1 MSPSFPAIFVLGCFD
16 TKGEVFTHLREQL
29 LARGESV
36 VCINAGIFGSTNLFP
51 VDVEADYLASLAGS
65 SLEELRGKND
75 RGHAL
80 ELMARGAGELFRSF
94 PGQIK
99 GVIGMG
105 GGGGTYL
112 VLKAMQVLPLG
123 LPKICISTLATRD
136 VSHLVG
142 VKDIVLIPSV
152 VDVAGLNTI
161 IRPIIHQAAA
171 ALSAMSNV
179 PAQKEPESKGT
190 LAISMFG
197 NTTDCVNECTRIL
210 QEKGYEVMA
219 FHANGVGG
227 KAMEA
232 LICEGV
238 FDAVLDLTTTEL
250 ADELCG
256 GILSA
261 GPDRLTAAAE
271 MSIPFLLAPGCLD
284 MVNFGLRES
293 VPATYRDRLFYQW
306 APDVTLMRTSEEEN
320 IALGKVIAEK
330 LNKSKNKAKTKVVIP
345 SKGFSQLDAPGNY
358 FHDKKCAM
366 AFEKALTTHLDPEIE
381 CMPIALPINDAAF
394 AKEAV
399 VILLDMLEVDKS
411 NG

>member
-1 MSPSFPAIFVLGCFD
+1 MPPSFPAFFVLGCFD
-16 TKGEVFTHLREQL
+16 TKGEVFAHLREQL
-29 LARGESV
+29 LERGESV
-36 VCINAGIFGSTNLFP
+36 LCINAGIFGSTDLFP
-51 VDVEADYLASLAGS
+51 VDVEADYLANLAGS
-65 SLEELRGKND
+65 SLHDLREKND
-75 RGHAL
+75 RGLAL
-80 ELMARGAGELFRSF
+80 EVMARGAGELFRSF

-112 VLKAMQVLPLG
+112 LLKAMQVLPLG

-152 VDVAGLNTI
+152 VDVAGLNAI
-161 IRPIIHQAAA
+161 IRPIIDQAAA

-179 PAQKEPESKGT
+179 PAQRKTTGKGT

-197 NTTDCVNECTRIL
+197 NTTGCVNECTRML

-232 LICEGV
+232 LIREGV

-250 ADELCG
+250 ADERCG

-261 GPDRLTAAAE
+261 GPDRLRAAAE
-271 MSIPFLLAPGCLD
+271 MGIPNLLTPGCLD

-293 VPATYRDRLFYQW
+293 VPETYKDRLFYQW
-306 APDVTLMRTSEEEN
+306 APDVTLMRTNEEEN
-320 IALGKVIAEK
+320 FALGKVIAEK
-330 LNKSKNKAKTKVVIP
+330 LNKSINKAKTKVVIP

-358 FHDKKCAM
+358 FHNENCAK

-381 CMPIALPINDAAF
+381 CIHLALPINDAAF

-399 VILLDMLEVDKS
+399 GIMLGMLEGKKS
-411 NG
+411 

>member
-1 MSPSFPAIFVLGCFD
+1 MPPSFPAFFVLGCFD
-16 TKGEVFTHLREQL
+16 TKGEVFAHLREQL

-36 VCINAGIFGSTNLFP
+36 LCINAGIFGSTDLFP
-51 VDVEADYLASLAGS
+51 VDVEADYLANLAGS
-65 SLEELRGKND
+65 SLHDLREKND

-80 ELMARGAGELFRSF
+80 EVMARGAGELFRSF

-112 VLKAMQVLPLG
+112 LLKAMQVLPLG

-142 VKDIVLIPSV
+142 VKDIVLMPSV
-152 VDVAGLNTI
+152 VDVAGLNAI
-161 IRPIIHQAAA
+161 IRPIIDQAAA
-171 ALSAMSNV
+171 ALSAMSKV
-179 PAQKEPESKGT
+179 PTQKKTTGKGT

-197 NTTDCVNECTRIL
+197 NTTDCVNECTRML
-210 QEKGYEVMA
+210 LEKGYEVMA

-232 LICEGV
+232 LIREGV

-250 ADELCG
+250 ADERCG

-271 MSIPFLLAPGCLD
+271 MGIPNLLAPGCLD
-284 MVNFGLRES
+284 MVNFGPRES
-293 VPATYRDRLFYQW
+293 VPETYKDRLFYQW
-306 APDVTLMRTSEEEN
+306 APDVTLMRTNEEEN
-320 IALGKVIAEK
+320 FALGKVIAEK
-330 LNKSKNKAKTKVVIP
+330 LNRSKNKAKTKVLIP

-358 FHDKKCAM
+358 FHNEKCAN
-366 AFEKALTTHLDPEIE
+366 AFEKALKTHLDPEIE
-381 CMPIALPINDAAF
+381 CIPVALPVNDVAF

-399 VILLDMLEVDKS
+399 AIMLDMLEGKKP
-411 NG
+411 

>member
-1 MSPSFPAIFVLGCFD
+1 MPPSFPAFFVLGCFD
-16 TKGEVFTHLREQL
+16 TKGEVFAHLREQL

-36 VCINAGIFGSTNLFP
+36 LCINAGIFGSTDLFP
-51 VDVEADYLASLAGS
+51 VDVEADYLANLAGS
-65 SLEELRGKND
+65 SLHDLREKND
-75 RGHAL
+75 RGLAL
-80 ELMARGAGELFRSF
+80 EVMARGAGELFRSF

-112 VLKAMQVLPLG
+112 LLKAMQVLPLG

-142 VKDIVLIPSV
+142 VKDIVLMPSV
-152 VDVAGLNTI
+152 VDVAGLNAI
-161 IRPIIHQAAA
+161 IRPIIDQAAA
-171 ALSAMSNV
+171 ALSAMSKV
-179 PAQKEPESKGT
+179 PKQRKTTGKGT

-197 NTTDCVNECTRIL
+197 NTTDCVNECTRML

-232 LICEGV
+232 LIREGV

-250 ADELCG
+250 ADERCG

-261 GPDRLTAAAE
+261 GPDRLRAAAE
-271 MSIPFLLAPGCLD
+271 MGIPNLLAPGCLD
-284 MVNFGLRES
+284 MVNFGPRES
-293 VPATYRDRLFYQW
+293 VPETYKDRLFYQW
-306 APDVTLMRTSEEEN
+306 APDVTLMRTNEEEN
-320 IALGKVIAEK
+320 FTLGKVIAEK
-330 LNKSKNKAKTKVVIP
+330 LNRSKNKAKTKVLIP

-358 FHDKKCAM
+358 FHDEKCVK
-366 AFEKALTTHLDPEIE
+366 AFEKALKTHLDPEIE
-381 CMPIALPINDAAF
+381 CIPVALPVNDVAF

-399 VILLDMLEVDKS
+399 AIMLDMLEGKKP
-411 NG
+411 